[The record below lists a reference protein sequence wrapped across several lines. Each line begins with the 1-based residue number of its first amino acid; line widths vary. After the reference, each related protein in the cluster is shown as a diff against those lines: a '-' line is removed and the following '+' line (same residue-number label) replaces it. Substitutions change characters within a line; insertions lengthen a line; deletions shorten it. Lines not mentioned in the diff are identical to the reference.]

1 MFVQIVKF
9 KLKPDTSRESFL
21 ELTEQMVAWLKNKDG
36 FIAYELYEGS
46 EFWSDRIV
54 WNAQCFAQEGL
65 KDFLSSAIAKKL
77 VHLVEDGYNS
87 FSGQVVTSA
96 QSEHNSPTRQSSGLA
111 EQPVFTMPATI

>member
-46 EFWSDRIV
+46 EFWSDRIA
-54 WNAQCFAQEGL
+54 WNDQSFAQDGL
-65 KDFLSSAIAKKL
+65 KDFLSTAIAEKL
-77 VHLVEDGYNS
+77 VHLVEDSYSS
-87 FSGQVVTSA
+87 FFGQVVTLA
-96 QSEHNSPTRQSSGLA
+96 QSEHNSPTRRSSGTPQKRGA
-111 EQPVFTMPATI
+111 P